1 MEKHIFLRSGQLRRM
16 QLSGDLWPH
25 RGGEGGIP
33 GESMPCCGLV
43 GHGESVTQMGRW
55 DSFGSL
61 KLINTVI
68 PQYKFNPLTHQCSN
82 FWEWLVRLE
91 L

>member
-33 GESMPCCGLV
+33 GESMLRV
-43 GHGESVTQMGRW
+43 GGAWGECYTDGKMGFVW
-55 DSFGSL
+55 FIETD
-61 KLINTVI
+61 KHCHPPI
-68 PQYKFNPLTHQCSN
+68 
-82 FWEWLVRLE
+82 
-91 L
+91 